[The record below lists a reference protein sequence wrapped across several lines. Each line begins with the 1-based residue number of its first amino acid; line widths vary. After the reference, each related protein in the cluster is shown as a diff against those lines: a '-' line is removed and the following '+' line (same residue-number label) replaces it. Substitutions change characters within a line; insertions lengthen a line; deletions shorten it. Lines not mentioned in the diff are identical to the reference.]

1 MRISSFFYTVRQ
13 GIRNLFRNK
22 WFTLASIATISA
34 CLFLFGLFYA
44 VVANFQHIVRT
55 AEQGISVSVFFD
67 EGLDDSRIQE
77 IGELIRRRPEV
88 SNAEFVSADQVWE
101 EFRTE
106 YFGDYEDGFP
116 ENPLANSAHYDI
128 Y

>member
-77 IGELIRRRPEV
+77 IGELRSFGRNISAITRTASRRTRWPIPRITI
-88 SNAEFVSADQVWE
+88 S
-101 EFRTE
+101 
-106 YFGDYEDGFP
+106 
-116 ENPLANSAHYDI
+116 I
-128 Y
+128 